1 MKVKLTAPNPE
12 YEAAVERFH
21 YEYVDQNRGF
31 YPLETLRTYI
41 DRRIYESR
49 IERTL
54 EVTGEMV
61 HVNYES
67 FECVVLC
74 KGKYKKVSLDE
85 VTVIEE
91 DGKEEK

>member
-1 MKVKLTAPNPE
+1 MKVKVTVPNPE
-12 YEAAVERFH
+12 YEAHTRRFIEEYKANPALGFYETQRSH
-21 YEYVDQNRGF
+21 ILKRLYEEGIKEYVV
-31 YPLETLRTYI
+31 E
-41 DRRIYESR
+41 
-49 IERTL
+49 
-54 EVTGEMV
+54 TGEMV

-91 DGKEEK
+91 DGKEEKI